1 MKNSMRCIASFA
13 VITLIVA
20 SCDKTTSSDP
30 KVVLTEFFDR
40 MMKKDFEGAAKLAT
54 KESQSMF
61 SMMKMG
67 LEMADKYKGSKEEK
81 EAMEEFRTMEIGN
94 ATITGETA
102 VVPVKNKKRDLEMEF
117 PLKKESGG
125 WKVDFTMETMMK
137 MAKDAKHQE
146 SIDSL
151 GENISAEEMQK
162 GLKMADSI
170 MKNMDPEK
178 IKEMKKAMEKM
189 KEQQ

>member
-1 MKNSMRCIASFA
+1 MKNIMRCIASFA
-13 VITLIVA
+13 VVTLIVA
-20 SCDKTTSSDP
+20 GCDKATSSDP

-81 EAMEEFRTMEIGN
+81 EAMEEFSTMEIGD

-117 PLKKESGG
+117 PLRKESGG
-125 WKVDFTMETMMK
+125 WKVDFTMQTMMK

-151 GENISAEEMQK
+151 GENISAEEMEK

-178 IKEMKKAMEKM
+178 IKEVKKAMEKM